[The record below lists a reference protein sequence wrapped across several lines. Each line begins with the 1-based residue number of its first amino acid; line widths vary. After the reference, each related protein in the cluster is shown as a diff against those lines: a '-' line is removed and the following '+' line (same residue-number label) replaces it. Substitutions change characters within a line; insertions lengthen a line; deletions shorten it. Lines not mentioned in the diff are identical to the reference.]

1 MNKLIFAFIFIF
13 LFINAYTSTDESA
26 CTLKKI
32 DEQSR
37 RILSSMELT
46 EDDCKTLATVND
58 TVYKCSL
65 SLDKKSCLEVEKSAC
80 EKKIILDSSRRILAS
95 LELTEDD
102 CKTLQTSDSSK
113 FTCAVST
120 DKQKCVETPSECI
133 SKVIVQNSRRLSTDT
148 ELTEADC
155 KTLNTTD
162 NNKYKCTLSSD
173 KKSCVQEEIVVAKS
187 ECLKM
192 AIIDSSRR
200 ILSSTELTEADCE
213 ILTTSDDTKY
223 ICTLSTDKKKCEEAP
238 IPLSECLS
246 MTLSRRLSSEL
257 TEEDCEFLETSDDTI
272 YICALSEDGTHCVE
286 KENSNYLK
294 LATTLILCLFLF
306 I

>member
-1 MNKLIFAFIFIF
+1 MNQLIFAFIFIF

-95 LELTEDD
+95 LELAEDD

-120 DKQKCVETPSECI
+120 DKQKCIETPSECI

-187 ECLKM
+187 ECLNKT
-192 AIIDSSRR
+192 IIDSSRR

-238 IPLSECLS
+238 KPLSECLS

>member
-65 SLDKKSCLEVEKSAC
+65 NLDKKSCLEVEKSDC

-113 FTCAVST
+113 FTCAVSN

-187 ECLKM
+187 ECLKLT
-192 AIIDSSRR
+192 IIDSSRR

-238 IPLSECLS
+238 IPPSECLS

-286 KENSNYLK
+286 KEDSNYLK
-294 LATTLILCLFLF
+294 LTTTLILCLFLF